1 MKSNQQISLTAGLLL
16 ALSPTA
22 LLAQALYAT
31 AVLYEI
37 QENIN
42 CYPGK
47 GTAPDCSDS
56 TAKGFGVRIA
66 DATLRGKASGG
77 FSGEFTGELTVEASS
92 ILSRSDWVGPAHGK
106 FRLTNMEG
114 KTLFGAFSGQLNL
127 ASAILSDPPVPIA
140 PISGHWTG
148 TKGTLKA
155 GGAFS
160 GIFLIPF
167 ACVSDP
173 SGACYLELDPN
184 GMPTGGQIPLGLG
197 EYMNGIPL
205 VKLLGSFFAR

>member
-1 MKSNQQISLTAGLLL
+1 MKSNKQIFLTAGLLL
-16 ALSPTA
+16 TLSPTA
-22 LLAQALYAT
+22 LLAQTPYAT

-37 QENIN
+37 REDIN
-42 CYPGK
+42 CNPGE
-47 GTAPDCSDS
+47 GMAPDCSDS

-66 DATLRGKASGG
+66 DATLTGKASGG
-77 FSGEFTGELTVEASS
+77 FSGEFTGDLTVEASS
-92 ILSRSDWVGPAHGK
+92 ILSKSDWVGPAHGK
-106 FRLTNMEG
+106 FTLINMEE

-127 ASAILSDPPVPIA
+127 ASAVFGGVPIA

-160 GIFLIPF
+160 RIFLIPF
-167 ACVSDP
+167 GCRPVV
-173 SGACYLELDPN
+173 CYLQRYAN
-184 GMPTGGQIPLGLG
+184 GMPTGNEIALEPG
-197 EYMNGIPL
+197 EYLNGIPL